1 MIRVQP
7 LRKPVDLTGA
17 KNGYLLG
24 EWLEPAYPDG
34 DVLHHLAARAYQAM
48 YAKARGMGIDLA
60 ITDGYRPY
68 ATQERLFRERY
79 LDHYNPLRTSTS
91 RKFWQDRWWYKR
103 WGVATAAVPG
113 TSNHGWGLAVDI
125 HTAGLGSIAKPGPK
139 LRWLDEFADDYGF
152 SHELIPEEPWHVRY
166 YRGDDIPAPVLA
178 YEAAIGRVPDNPAA
192 DLPVFEEDDMYFVK
206 VPTLAGFDIHQ
217 IYRHEATGLL
227 VRRVVTGTEWAAL
240 RHKYEATLVTVPWED
255 VAPLAVAPGI

>member
-7 LRKPVDLTGA
+7 LTKPVDLTGA

-24 EWLEPAYPDG
+24 EFLEDAYPGG

-48 YAKARGMGIDLA
+48 YAKAKSHDVDLG

-125 HTAGLGSIAKPGPK
+125 HTAGLGSITRPGPK

-152 SHELIPEEPWHVRY
+152 SHELLPEEPWHVRY
-166 YRGDDIPAPVLA
+166 YRGDDIPGPVLA
-178 YEAAIGRVPDNPAA
+178 YEAAINRPPDPIPVPVP
-192 DLPVFEEDDMYFVK
+192 LEDDVPHYLVK
-206 VPTLAGFDIHQ
+206 PNNSDRQYVTDFSTYKRHVPRGDLAGPLGLIGAWRTDHGNAFVVEPQFLDWLP
-217 IYRHEATGLL
+217 EA
-227 VRRVVTGTEWAAL
+227 
-240 RHKYEATLVTVPWED
+240 
-255 VAPLAVAPGI
+255 